1 MHCVLGQV
9 HGKGKEKRRKMKK
22 KIQKKKMPV
31 WNMFDKIVV
40 SW

>member
-22 KIQKKKMPV
+22 KMPV